1 MTILGRAILVITLS
15 IPIGG
20 CRDKSEAPRDPAEVP
35 SELNVGPALTG
46 TPPQATVLL
55 PPSFSE
61 ALDAGGGSFVT
72 VAPNEFSPMIVGGHG
87 EGAARWGEREAPF
100 AVLADFDGNGRRD
113 AVLLQRSPD
122 EGRVVAVLND
132 LPKPRVVELRRWART
147 DAGDAAPLTGFYLRL
162 HPAGTLRVPDLGGG
176 GGDTTVT
183 LTHEGVEVVAY
194 GQAARTY
201 WYADGDFTSLTTAD

>member
-1 MTILGRAILVITLS
+1 MTVLVRAVLVITLS
-15 IPIGG
+15 ISMSG
-20 CRDKSEAPRDPAEVP
+20 CRDKSEVPPDPAEVVDAGP
-35 SELNVGPALTG
+35 SLTG
-46 TPPQATVLL
+46 TPPQVQALL
-55 PPSFSE
+55 PGSFTQ
-61 ALDAGGGSFVT
+61 ALNAGGGSFVT

-100 AVLADFDGNGRRD
+100 AVLADFDGDGRRD

-147 DAGDAAPLTGFYLRL
+147 DAGDAPPLTGFYLRL
-162 HPAGTLRVPDLGGG
+162 HPAGMLRVPDFGGG

-183 LTHEGVEVVAY
+183 LNHEGVEVVAY